1 MAKDPR
7 IDDYI
12 AKAAPFARPI
22 LSHLRALVH
31 HAIPDLNETIKWGM
45 PHFTVKGKNLA
56 GMASFKAHAAFI
68 IHTEGRQ
75 GEAMG
80 QFGKLTGLADLPD
93 DVVLSANLQAARERL
108 LSATKK
114 PREPAKPKPEI
125 TMPADFTAALSPAAR
140 GHFDGFS
147 PAQRREYLEWI
158 TEAKRPETR
167 AKRIAEA
174 AEWLTEGKKRNWKY
188 ESC

>member
-1 MAKDPR
+1 
-7 IDDYI
+7 
-12 AKAAPFARPI
+12 
-22 LSHLRALVH
+22 
-31 HAIPDLNETIKWGM
+31 
-45 PHFTVKGKNLA
+45 
-56 GMASFKAHAAFI
+56 
-68 IHTEGRQ
+68 
-75 GEAMG
+75 
-80 QFGKLTGLADLPD
+80 
-93 DVVLSANLQAARERL
+93 
-108 LSATKK
+108 
-114 PREPAKPKPEI
+114 
-125 TMPADFTAALSPAAR
+125 MPADFTAALSPAAR